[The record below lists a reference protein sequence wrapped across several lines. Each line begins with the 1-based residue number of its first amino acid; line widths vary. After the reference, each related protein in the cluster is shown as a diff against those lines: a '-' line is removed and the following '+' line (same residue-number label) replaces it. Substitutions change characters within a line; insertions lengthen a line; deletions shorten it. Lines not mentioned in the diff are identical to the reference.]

1 MVGLLVGPSVGP
13 LVGLLVGPLVGPM
26 VGNAFVSVGRDKPA
40 NDLFCVYKL
49 VNYYKYGRLV
59 DHCFEM
65 IITSI
70 TTDAVA
76 VDSIILASLSLLKF
90 PGPKRLSHG
99 AVNCWRHG
107 TIIKMCHGGTFYLQ
121 HGSAFL
127 LRLER
132 IFKILSP
139 LLDAT

>member
-1 MVGLLVGPSVGP
+1 MSVRWSVGRS
-13 LVGLLVGPLVGPM
+13 VRWLVGPLVH
-26 VGNAFVSVGRDKPA
+26 NAFVSAGRDEPA

-49 VNYYKYGRLV
+49 VNYYKYGCLV
-59 DHCFEM
+59 DHCFDM
-65 IITSI
+65 IIASI

-76 VDSIILASLSLLKF
+76 IDSIIPASLSLLKF
-90 PGPKRLSHG
+90 LGPKRLSHG
-99 AVNCWRHG
+99 AVIRWRHG
-107 TIIKMCHGGTFYLQ
+107 TIISMRHGGTFYLQ

-132 IFKILSP
+132 IFKIFSP